1 VDKRRKIHGLGHFL
15 FILGSRQKQKVPYFM
30 ASTFFYPECSGA
42 TLATSIGTVNGKSLR
57 SLCTQTSMAFILSA
71 CTVAVAILYSFNFA
85 RCIVNI
91 PIWIGLF
98 GGLIYSPLRLHFDN
112 VSELAFISS
121 EMSKNEWVNYVSA
134 DSRVRLSVIASL
146 TAAFIVSANAW
157 MTRIENSK

>member
-1 VDKRRKIHGLGHFL
+1 M
-15 FILGSRQKQKVPYFM
+15 S
-30 ASTFFYPECSGA
+30 STFFYPECSGA

-57 SLCTQTSMAFILSA
+57 SLCTQTSMAFILAVS
-71 CTVAVAILYSFNFA
+71 TVMVVILYNFNFA
-85 RCIVNI
+85 RSIVNI
-91 PIWIGLF
+91 PIWVGLF
-98 GGLIYSPLRLHFDN
+98 VGLIYSPLRLHFDN

-146 TAAFIVSANAW
+146 TAAFIVSANTW

>member
-1 VDKRRKIHGLGHFL
+1 
-15 FILGSRQKQKVPYFM
+15 M

-42 TLATSIGTVNGKSLR
+42 TLATSIGTANGKSLR
-57 SLCTQTSMAFILSA
+57 SLCTQASMTVILVA
-71 CTVAVAILYSFNFA
+71 CTLAVVLLYNFDFA
-85 RCIVNI
+85 RWIVNI

-98 GGLIYSPLRLHFDN
+98 GGLIYSPLRAHFDN

-121 EMSKNEWVNYVSA
+121 EMTKNEWVNYVSA

-157 MTRIENSK
+157 MTRIENNSNK

>member
-1 VDKRRKIHGLGHFL
+1 
-15 FILGSRQKQKVPYFM
+15 M

-42 TLATSIGTVNGKSLR
+42 TLATSIGTINGKNLR
-57 SLCTQTSMAFILSA
+57 SLCTQTSMTVLLAV
-71 CTVAVAILYSFNFA
+71 CTLAVVVLYSFDFA
-85 RCIVNI
+85 RWIVNI

-98 GGLIYSPLRLHFDN
+98 GGLIYSPLRSHFDN

-157 MTRIENSK
+157 MTRIENNNK

>member
-1 VDKRRKIHGLGHFL
+1 
-15 FILGSRQKQKVPYFM
+15 M

-57 SLCTQTSMAFILSA
+57 SLCTQTSITAILA
-71 CTVAVAILYSFNFA
+71 VCTLAVALLYSFNFA
-85 RCIVNI
+85 RSIVNI
-91 PIWIGLF
+91 PIWIGIVF
-98 GGLIYSPLRLHFDN
+98 GLIYSPLRQHFDN

-134 DSRVRLSVIASL
+134 DSRVRLSVVASL
-146 TAAFIVSANAW
+146 SAAIIVSANAW